1 VSRAYQQSAEENMT
15 IDERIEMLVASQEKT
30 QISQDKTQI
39 MLAGI
44 VDSIQRLE
52 RIVLIHSLN
61 IDDLEKRL
69 DELESRR
76 PKKPQ

>member
-1 VSRAYQQSAEENMT
+1 MT